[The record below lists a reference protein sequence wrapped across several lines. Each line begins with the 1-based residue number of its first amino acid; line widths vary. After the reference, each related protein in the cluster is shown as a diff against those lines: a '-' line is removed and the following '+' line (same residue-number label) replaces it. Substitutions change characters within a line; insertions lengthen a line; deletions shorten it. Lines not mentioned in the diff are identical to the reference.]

1 MHKLAVVSQQ
11 VEEPPDHA
19 RRGRGQSCMAWTLA
33 RSMATLSAEMM
44 WPKYAME
51 VTPNAHLDCLTKRW
65 CWRKVLRTARMW
77 QR

>member
-1 MHKLAVVSQQ
+1 
-11 VEEPPDHA
+11 
-19 RRGRGQSCMAWTLA
+19 MAWTLA